1 MKKLSLVLVL
11 LLFVF
16 AANAQETPYQKAMK
30 KEIDKL
36 MKADSLPQL
45 QEAANAFAR
54 IAALNPKE
62 WQPYYYQALAYT
74 YQGLTSSL
82 PIDKKDAALV
92 QAAELTKKADAISS
106 NNAEIVTLQGF
117 VIMASLSADPGSRG
131 QTLSAQVLQ
140 SFGKAL
146 SIDNQNPR
154 ALILMAQMEAG
165 MAKFFGSG
173 PEKACGLA
181 KQSVAAFEKQ
191 DEEALKAA
199 LLPYWGKNLAQGM
212 SKDCQ

>member
-1 MKKLSLVLVL
+1 MKKLFLLL
-11 LLFVF
+11 AMLLFVF
-16 AANAQETPYQKAMK
+16 TSNAQETPYQKAMK

-36 MKADSLPQL
+36 MQTDSLPQL

-74 YQGLTSSL
+74 FQGLNNSL
-82 PIDKKDAALV
+82 SLDKKDASLA
-92 QAAELTKKADAISS
+92 QAGELIKKAEAISS
-106 NNAEIVTLQGF
+106 NNAEIVTLHGF
-117 VIMASLSADPGSRG
+117 ATMASLSADPGSRG

-140 SFGKAL
+140 TFGKAL

-165 MAKFFGSG
+165 TAKFFGSG

-191 DEEALKAA
+191 NDEALKAA
-199 LLPYWGKNLAQGM
+199 LMPYWGKNLAEGM
-212 SKDCQ
+212 SKNCQ

>member
-1 MKKLSLVLVL
+1 MKKLPLLL
-11 LLFVF
+11 AMLLFVF
-16 AANAQETPYQKAMK
+16 TANAQETPYQKAMK
-30 KEIDKL
+30 KEIGKL
-36 MKADSLPQL
+36 MQTDSLPQL

-74 YQGLTSSL
+74 FQGLNNSL
-82 PIDKKDAALV
+82 SLDKKDAALA
-92 QAAELTKKADAISS
+92 QAGELIKKAEAISS
-106 NNAEIVTLQGF
+106 NNAEIVTLHGF
-117 VIMASLSADPGSRG
+117 ATMASLSADPGSRG

-140 SFGKAL
+140 TFGKAL

-191 DEEALKAA
+191 NDEALKAA
-199 LLPYWGKNLAQGM
+199 LMPYWGKNLAEGM
-212 SKDCQ
+212 SKNCQ